1 MAKTTVSETFRQV
14 ADVAQEQSGDIRT
27 KIENQVLD
35 QVNNQSL
42 KALAS
47 AFLAGAL
54 FGVLLARI
62 AEGSSGRA
70 ADSDGS

>member
-1 MAKTTVSETFRQV
+1 MAKPTVSDTVRQV
-14 ADVAQEQSGDIRT
+14 ADVTQEQSGDIPT
-27 KIENQVLD
+27 KMEGQPLD

-62 AEGSSGRA
+62 AEASSGRTS
-70 ADSDGS
+70 DSDVS

>member
-1 MAKTTVSETFRQV
+1 MAKTTVSETFKQV

-27 KIENQVLD
+27 KIENQALD
-35 QVNNQSL
+35 EVNNQSL

-70 ADSDGS
+70 ADSEAS